1 MSKKKDQNG
10 VNRWALLIVIVLWLA
25 VVIPGG
31 KEIYGHRH
39 FDEPVVLGPGVTEV
53 KKLSD
58 YSPAVKGTINDCN
71 IYVLDSGEPGGTV
84 FVLGGTHPEEP
95 AGVLSAVTIVENV
108 IPTNGKILVA
118 VRGNYSASTVTR
130 PGDAYP
136 LYYSI
141 KTDFGE
147 RTFRMGDRWSN
158 PLDSW
163 PDPEVYINYP
173 SKQLLAYMDVR
184 NLNRTWPGRHNGMI
198 TERTCAAFIDLI
210 KQENVDLFF
219 DLHEAELEYSVIST
233 IVAHQNAADIASMAS
248 MMLSSTEFHMGM
260 EYSPETLHGLSH
272 REVGDFTDALA
283 FEIEVPEP
291 FLDRVRGVTD
301 EKLLLEGKDEFVM
314 KAGEHGL
321 LYESIDENG
330 WPIDERVGRTNS
342 TIDMVITMFNEFEPG
357 REIGYVNLPLRD
369 EVVANGLGS
378 YLLDPNSAAPDR
390 VVFD

>member
-10 VNRWALLIVIVLWLA
+10 VNRWAMLIVIVLWLA

-184 NLNRTWPGRHNGMI
+184 NLNRTWPGKLYGGGWI
-198 TERTCAAFIDLI
+198 CA
-210 KQENVDLFF
+210 
-219 DLHEAELEYSVIST
+219 T
-233 IVAHQNAADIASMAS
+233 
-248 MMLSSTEFHMGM
+248 
-260 EYSPETLHGLSH
+260 
-272 REVGDFTDALA
+272 
-283 FEIEVPEP
+283 
-291 FLDRVRGVTD
+291 
-301 EKLLLEGKDEFVM
+301 
-314 KAGEHGL
+314 
-321 LYESIDENG
+321 
-330 WPIDERVGRTNS
+330 
-342 TIDMVITMFNEFEPG
+342 
-357 REIGYVNLPLRD
+357 
-369 EVVANGLGS
+369 
-378 YLLDPNSAAPDR
+378 
-390 VVFD
+390 